1 MQLEKPAHHNE
12 KPSRHK
18 REVYTP
24 QLDKTLHTAMK
35 TQHSQKSK
43 QNKTLEIL
51 KY

>member
-12 KPSRHK
+12 KPLRHK

-24 QLDKTLHTAMK
+24 QLEKILHTATK
-35 TQHSQKSK
+35 AQHSQKSK
-43 QNKTLEIL
+43 QNKTLKIL